1 MIIVVMGISASGKS
15 TLGSALA
22 KSLGWV
28 FLEGDDYHS
37 RANIE
42 KMRSGTP
49 LNDEDR
55 LPWLRSINQALGR
68 LDKDGRNAVLA
79 CSALKRN
86 YREILAQ
93 DIKQMRY
100 VYLYGNPQLVRE
112 RITNRKGHF
121 MPPELIDSQIAA
133 MEPPQNA
140 IRVNIEQPVETQA
153 ELVLQALGRDKDVKI
168 SS

>member
-15 TLGSALA
+15 TLGSTLA
-22 KSLGWV
+22 KSLGWE
-28 FLEGDDYHS
+28 FLEGDDYHP

-55 LPWLRSINQALGR
+55 LPWLRSINRTLGR
-68 LDKDGRNAVLA
+68 LDEDGRNAVLA
-79 CSALKRN
+79 CSALKES

-93 DIKQMRY
+93 GIKQMRY
-100 VYLYGNPQLVRE
+100 VYLDGNPQLIRE
-112 RITNRKGHF
+112 RIENRKGHF
-121 MPPELIDSQIAA
+121 MPPELIDSQIAT

-140 IRVNIEQPVETQA
+140 IRVNIEQPVEIQA
-153 ELVLQALGRDKDVKI
+153 KLVLEALGSDRDG
-168 SS
+168 

>member
-22 KSLGWV
+22 KKLGWE

-37 RANIE
+37 QANIE

-49 LNDEDR
+49 LNDDDR
-55 LPWLRSINQALGR
+55 LPWLRSINRTLCR

-79 CSALKRN
+79 CSALKQH
-86 YREILAQ
+86 YRKILARG
-93 DIKQMRY
+93 IHQMRY
-100 VYLYGNPQLVRE
+100 VYLDGNPQLVRK

-121 MPPELIDSQIAA
+121 MPPELFDSQIAA
-133 MEPPQNA
+133 VEPPQNA

-153 ELVLQALGRDKDVKI
+153 EKVLQELERQRND
-168 SS
+168 

>member
-22 KSLGWV
+22 KSLGWE
-28 FLEGDDYHS
+28 FLEGDDYHP

-42 KMRSGTP
+42 KMSSGTP

-79 CSALKRN
+79 CSALKRH